1 MKSPISVWYKKDLR
15 YYFLSG
21 SINNMMRKSTEHSEF
36 NYIITCILIF
46 KTYVSSKWSDLHLA
60 DSNDNNM
67 STANDK

>member
-1 MKSPISVWYKKDLR
+1 
-15 YYFLSG
+15 
-21 SINNMMRKSTEHSEF
+21 MMRKSTEHSEF